1 MYVGEMGSP
10 IMLDLVYMLV
20 TVAFFGL
27 MLACVRGCEQ
37 LGRDS
42 TGEEERP

>member
-1 MYVGEMGSP
+1 MRDV
-10 IMLDLVYMLV
+10 VYILL

-27 MLACVRGCEQ
+27 MLAYVRGCER
-37 LGRDS
+37 LGRDP

>member
-1 MYVGEMGSP
+1 
-10 IMLDLVYMLV
+10 MLDMIYIVV

-27 MLACVRGCEQ
+27 MLAYIRGCER

-42 TGEEERP
+42 TGEDRS